1 MEFFDMLER
10 IILLADPYEK
20 IAACEEFGKIHKDLP
35 KEHAKSAKI
44 FDMPSYAAICTVVD
58 PKDVPR
64 RSRFGTD
71 EGRAVLLHAIAHI
84 EYSAIDLAL
93 DAAYRYRGMP
103 VEFYEDWIEVA
114 LDECRHFRMIDAL
127 LHELG
132 YKYGDFPVHQGLFDA
147 ARASLDLIDR
157 MCVVP
162 RYLEANGLDANP
174 KIIAKLERFHDPFAA
189 KMRYV
194 LQIILDEEV
203 GHVQKGDRWFRWACE
218 KEGIEDLVSEYFKRV
233 ERIYPGTLHSKEFIN
248 VSARKAAGFSC
259 DEIALLAKG
268 KVECG

>member
-1 MEFFDMLER
+1 MEFFDSLER

-20 IAACEEFGKIHKDLP
+20 IAACEEFGKAYKGLP
-35 KEHAKSAKI
+35 KEHTKNAKI
-44 FDMPSYAAICTVVD
+44 FDRPSYATICTIVD

-64 RSRFGTD
+64 RSRLGTD

-103 VEFYEDWIEVA
+103 REFYEDWIEVA

-127 LHELG
+127 LRELG

-174 KIIAKLERFHDPFAA
+174 KIIAKLEKFRDPFAA
-189 KMRYV
+189 KMRDA

-268 KVECG
+268 EVECG

>member
-1 MEFFDMLER
+1 MEFFETLER
-10 IILLADPYEK
+10 IIQLADPYEK
-20 IAACEEFGKIHKDLP
+20 IAACEQLGQNYKKLP
-35 KEHAKSAKI
+35 KDHSKSSQI
-44 FDMPSYAAICTVVD
+44 FDVPSYAAVCQIVD

-64 RSRFGTD
+64 RSRFGTK

-93 DAAYRYRGMP
+93 DAAYRYKNMP
-103 VEFYEDWIEVA
+103 QEFYADWIEVA

-132 YKYGDFPVHQGLFDA
+132 YEYGDFPVHTGLFDA

-174 KIIAKLERFHDPFAA
+174 KIIAKLEKFHDSFAA
-189 KMRYV
+189 KMCDA

-203 GHVQKGDRWFRWACE
+203 GHVRKGDKWFRWACE
-218 KEGIEDLVSEYFKRV
+218 KEGIEDMVSEYFKRV
-233 ERIYPGTLHSKEFIN
+233 ERIYPGTIHSKQQIN
-248 VSARKAAGFSC
+248 IPARRAAGFSC
-259 DEIALLAKG
+259 EEIEMLAYE
-268 KVECG
+268 KVRCG